1 MNLEQVL
8 TEQLQEL
15 HNMVEVLTDELNAI
29 VARDHTSLISV
40 VKNKTQILQS
50 ISQRDKQ
57 IAGLLNKDLAE
68 QNAALITQ
76 INQRLVECK
85 KQNEVNQ
92 VAVTQSQIA
101 SQKMKD
107 ILFGKSQT
115 GYDKTGKSTSL
126 PNQIARGLKA

>member
-1 MNLEQVL
+1 MNLEQIL

-57 IAGLLNKDLAE
+57 IASLLNKDLTE
-68 QNAALITQ
+68 QNAALIAQ

>member
-15 HNMVEVLTDELNAI
+15 HNMVEVLTNELNAI
-29 VARDHTSLISV
+29 VARDHTSLVSV

-57 IAGLLNKDLAE
+57 IASLLNQDLAE
-68 QNAALITQ
+68 QNAALIAQ

>member
-57 IAGLLNKDLAE
+57 IASLLNKDLTE
-68 QNAALITQ
+68 QNAALIAQ

>member
-1 MNLEQVL
+1 
-8 TEQLQEL
+8 
-15 HNMVEVLTDELNAI
+15 MVEVLTDELNAI

-57 IAGLLNKDLAE
+57 IASLLNKDLTE
-68 QNAALITQ
+68 QNAALIAQ

>member
-57 IAGLLNKDLAE
+57 IAVLLNKDLAE
-68 QNAALITQ
+68 QNATLIAQ

>member
-1 MNLEQVL
+1 MNLEQIL

-57 IAGLLNKDLAE
+57 IAVLLNKDLAE
-68 QNAALITQ
+68 QNATLIAQ

>member
-68 QNAALITQ
+68 QNATLIAQ

>member
-57 IAGLLNKDLAE
+57 IADLLNKDLAE
-68 QNAALITQ
+68 QNATLIAQ